1 MPRYYETQL
10 CPVYVKNNDPTV
22 YGDFYEGFAGA
33 SLITGTPVCLEN
45 VEMINM
51 EGWRK
56 QEADN
61 TSE

>member
-1 MPRYYETQL
+1 MRNSYAQSTA
-10 CPVYVKNNDPTV
+10 KNNDATV

-33 SLITGTPVCLEN
+33 SLITGTPVCLGN
-45 VEMINM
+45 VEMNNM